1 MRCAEWKPYDP
12 KSTTVSS
19 RYFDGSSDWVS
30 FDQTLGVRS
39 QSVAGSALGSPQ
51 ADRDAVPC
59 LLRGPSLA
67 DWSAELLHCRC
78 MTQSRST
85 CGSSGTASR
94 ATTPSWYACHSTQSL
109 DVDREASPLAA
120 QNEDNW
126 DVGDLH
132 YQIYNSLYGFDV
144 HRRPGTDDT
153 GDYTFKWQPSAGLW
167 YFLSVSYLST
177 EAPNGP
183 FIRLSVDDQWVED
196 SNTNG
201 DPIRGPVRAKPPQVT
216 TIRGVS
222 GVLS

>member
-1 MRCAEWKPYDP
+1 MFVQRGL
-12 KSTTVSS
+12 SL
-19 RYFDGSSDWVS
+19 SDW
-30 FDQTLGVRS
+30 R
-39 QSVAGSALGSPQ
+39 
-51 ADRDAVPC
+51 AD
-59 LLRGPSLA
+59 LLR
-67 DWSAELLHCRC
+67 CRC
-78 MTQSRST
+78 MTRSRST

-94 ATTPSWYACHSTQSL
+94 ATIPSWYASYSPRSL

-126 DVGDLH
+126 DAGDLH

-144 HRRPGTDDT
+144 CRRPGTDDT

-201 DPIRGPVRAKPPQVT
+201 DPIRGPVRAQT
-216 TIRGVS
+216 LSIATLRGVS
-222 GVLS
+222 GALS

>member
-1 MRCAEWKPYDP
+1 MIRRARRSPAA
-12 KSTTVSS
+12 
-19 RYFDGSSDWVS
+19 
-30 FDQTLGVRS
+30 TLMAART
-39 QSVAGSALGSPQ
+39 GSASTKRLECVRNQLLALLS
-51 ADRDAVPC
+51 AVPRPTGMPC
-59 LLRGPSLA
+59 LACGLFVQRGPSLA

>member
-1 MRCAEWKPYDP
+1 MSCLACCMFVQRGL
-12 KSTTVSS
+12 SL
-19 RYFDGSSDWVS
+19 SDW
-30 FDQTLGVRS
+30 R
-39 QSVAGSALGSPQ
+39 
-51 ADRDAVPC
+51 AD
-59 LLRGPSLA
+59 LLR
-67 DWSAELLHCRC
+67 CRC
-78 MTQSRST
+78 MTRSRST

-94 ATTPSWYACHSTQSL
+94 ATIPSWYASHSPRSL

-144 HRRPGTDDT
+144 HGRPGTDDT
-153 GDYTFKWQPSAGLW
+153 GDYTFNWQPSAGLW

-201 DPIRGPVRAKPPQVT
+201 DPIRGPVRAKTPQVT

-222 GVLS
+222 GAFS